1 MIPQEIYRHDAFY
14 RDAALGEFQRKY
26 LVVLARIPGDDLVV
40 RLLTSKQHGRRED
53 PRCYHGYP
61 YPGFYLGIIGEPLTV
76 RSWVDL
82 RYLDDFDPSTAPKMM
97 AKGALARVAT
107 LAKDMFVELLDCA
120 ARAEDTTKL
129 QERAIRDQLA
139 RMSE

>member
-14 RDAALGEFQRKY
+14 RDAASGEFQRKY

-40 RLLTSKQHGRRED
+40 RLLTSKQHGRPED

-61 YPGFYLGIIGEPLTV
+61 YPGFYLGIIGEPLPAK
-76 RSWVDL
+76 SWVDL
-82 RYLDDFDPSTAPKMM
+82 RYLDDFDPSIAPKM
-97 AKGALARVAT
+97 LARVLARIT
-107 LAKDMFVELLDCA
+107 SIAKDIFAELLDCVG
-120 ARAEDTTKL
+120 RAEDTTKL